1 VDEPYG
7 GSTFVADT
15 SAWARAHH
23 AEVRDEWA
31 EALRRRQLATC
42 PVVRLELL
50 YSTQSGDDFD
60 RWTASLVSLRDLPV
74 TRVVTDLAE
83 GALRTLA
90 HRHPLYHR
98 SVRLP
103 DLLIAACAADA
114 GTGVLH
120 YDEDFDRLAEVL
132 SFESR
137 WLAPR
142 GSLP

>member
-1 VDEPYG
+1 MDEPYG
-7 GSTFVADT
+7 GGTFVADT

-23 AEVRDEWA
+23 AEVRDEWMD
-31 EALRRRQLATC
+31 ALRNRQLATC

-50 YSTQSGDDFD
+50 YSTRSGSDFD
-60 RWTASLVSLRDLPV
+60 HWTASLDLLRDIPV
-74 TRVVTDLAE
+74 TRSVTDLAE
-83 GALRTLA
+83 RAFGELA

-132 SFESR
+132 AFESR

-142 GSLP
+142 GALP